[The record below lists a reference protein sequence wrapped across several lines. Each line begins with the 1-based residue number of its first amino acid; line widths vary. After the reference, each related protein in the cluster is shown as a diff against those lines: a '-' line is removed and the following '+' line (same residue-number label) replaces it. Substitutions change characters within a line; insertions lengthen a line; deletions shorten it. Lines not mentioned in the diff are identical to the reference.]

1 MPTKV
6 WKTPIEVANRL
17 DELGLTLESL
27 IEVVEAMVRAKAE
40 CTDNDPIGSQG
51 WAAYRMG
58 TRRLREVTLTQE
70 EWEKDDTDQIASTLN
85 RKLGI
90 RVAVSNTDDATGVDE
105 EGREPQ
111 NRSKKGAA
119 TDRAIQS
126 NQLSFMNVL
135 DASLNVIPLDRL
147 RQKPSSIVTWYVCV
161 YSEGDEYRGELACPI
176 GIEAGFY
183 TGFVER
189 IFLKGKD
196 PGDGGAA
203 RRRSGGDGPEF
214 DIPVTRKK

>member
-1 MPTKV
+1 MPTKI
-6 WKTPIEVANRL
+6 WRAPIEVANRL
-17 DELGLTLESL
+17 DELDLKLESL

-40 CTDNDPIGSQG
+40 CTDNDPIGSPG
-51 WAAYRMG
+51 WSAYRMG
-58 TRRLREVTLTQE
+58 TRRLREVTLIKE
-70 EWEKDDTDQIASTLN
+70 GWAKDDTDQIASVLN
-85 RKLGI
+85 QRLGI
-90 RVAVSNTDDATGVDE
+90 RIAVSNTDDATGVDD

-126 NQLSFMNVL
+126 NQLSFIDVL
-135 DASLNVIPLDRL
+135 DESLKVVSLDRQ
-147 RQKPSSIVTWYVCV
+147 RQKSSSIVTWYVCV
-161 YSEGDEYRGELACPI
+161 YSEGDEYRAELACPI

-189 IFLKGKD
+189 IFLIGKE
-196 PGDGGAA
+196 PGSSGAA
-203 RRRSGGDGPEF
+203 RRRGGGNEPEF